1 MGEVAKKRAL
11 HPDSLVTSRSLPSF
25 SYTPHTLVFCA
36 VVKPTCLAQSLP
48 EPSRAPGRDCDAQ
61 PQQRE
66 PGGSQL
72 AGPPVP
78 GTWRRNTPLQRAQRQ
93 GKSFLPAAVR
103 LEGSRGSRYLRTPP
117 AQQRSPRSGKADPGR
132 GPSGL
137 SGTAGHLL
145 PGAGHCRPV
154 PSAWEG
160 PSGKQQ
166 RPDRRAPRV
175 CACD

>member
-11 HPDSLVTSRSLPSF
+11 RPDSLVTSRSLPSF

-72 AGPPVP
+72 AVPPVT
-78 GTWRRNTPLQRAQRQ
+78 GTWRRITPHPRGQRPE
-93 GKSFLPAAVR
+93 KSLLPAVVR
-103 LEGSRGSRYLRTPP
+103 LEGSRSSRQLRTPP
-117 AQQRSPRSGKADPGR
+117 VQQRSPPSGKADPGR

-137 SGTAGHLL
+137 SGSAGHLR
-145 PGAGHCRPV
+145 PGQGAAGPRPPPV
-154 PSAWEG
+154 NTEWKTAA
-160 PSGKQQ
+160 SGEE
-166 RPDRRAPRV
+166 RPARV
-175 CACD
+175 CV